1 MLSTDSDTS
10 KALNSLMRLATEKQK
25 PIVFWL
31 GAGSATWAGYPLWQ
45 SLTSRLHTTFSRSSS
60 TYAGE
65 EAANELQRQEF
76 PAVFERML
84 KADKNLYF
92 DQLSNALEPRPIT
105 EVYSRMIRGL
115 KKMRP
120 IFVLTTN
127 VDETLERLLPESITV
142 QNTDIE
148 RLPALLH
155 AGTSFVC
162 KLHGSCSSVESM
174 VFASSDYD
182 RVLNK
187 ASYLAALKEVFSVST
202 VVFLGYSV
210 RDDYLLKLLL
220 ENEAQHPIFGAG
232 PHFLITSSA
241 VSHVPKSIK
250 TVKYEIE
257 HADHRDALLVLEA
270 ITNAYSEEVR
280 ERLVL
285 DAAESV
291 QKKSSKT
298 VYYLADLYP
307 IGELQTSH
315 VITVESKKSEMLN
328 KNQQIV
334 FGDGF
339 VQNELHITHYSAL
352 HDLVVGLI
360 CFDTVCYASDKLP
373 AVHKLLGAEIFWE
386 LLKLNVFKII
396 FLKEQSGVA
405 FEDERAIVG
414 NLIEVIPGSP
424 KSQVDAFSVLST
436 GERIRQ
442 ILTPVPGLEQAA
454 ENDLNY
460 LETHAVTISSDDWN
474 MGIAAKTRG
483 ALMHPS
489 IRKMLGVSS
498 GTPHGVVPRWLAF
511 PILRLARVMATGL
524 ICEAV
529 NASATRMIWGSERL
543 ATAAFSSG
551 SGKNWADDAASYVLT
566 GRFNSDVGAVIA
578 DNPAIFRQ
586 IIEFRESHNG
596 ENFRREIAERLNVD
610 NGAQVAA
617 AVNSGL
623 SQALPVSILEQ
634 ARNQFSGLFLPVE
647 SGQMLPAVWG
657 DLQNG
662 DERIALW
669 RKNSRKNLDD
679 LCKKENIGP
688 YNKCPCGSGESL
700 KFCCLAAL
708 M

>member
-1 MLSTDSDTS
+1 MLSTDSETGM
-10 KALNSLMRLATEKQK
+10 ALNSLMRLATEKKK

-45 SLTSRLHTTFSRSSS
+45 PLTSRLHTTFSRSSN

-84 KADKNLYF
+84 KADKSLYF

-115 KKMRP
+115 KKMSP

-127 VDETLERLLPESITV
+127 VDETLEGLLPESITV

-148 RLPALLH
+148 RLPTLLH

-174 VFASSDYD
+174 VFASSDYE
-182 RVLNK
+182 RVLKK

-220 ENEAQHPIFGAG
+220 ESEVQHPIFGAG
-232 PHFLITSSA
+232 PHFLITSSE
-241 VSHVPKSIK
+241 VTHLPKSVK
-250 TVKYEIE
+250 TVRYEAE
-257 HADHRDALLVLEA
+257 HADHRDALQVLEA
-270 ITNAYSEEVR
+270 INNAYSPVDSENIV
-280 ERLVL
+280 
-285 DAAESV
+285 SQS
-291 QKKSSKT
+291 QKVELKRSSKS
-298 VYYLADLYP
+298 VYFLADLYP
-307 IGELQTSH
+307 PGDLQTSQ
-315 VITVESKKSEMLN
+315 TVTFESNRPEFAGKSRQML
-328 KNQQIV
+328 V
-334 FGDGF
+334 GDGYTQSEF
-339 VQNELHITHYSAL
+339 FITNYSAL

-360 CFDTVCYASDKLP
+360 CFDTICFASDKLH
-373 AVHKLLGAEIFWE
+373 VMHKLLGAENFWE
-386 LLKLNVFKII
+386 LLSLNVFKII
-396 FLKEQSGVA
+396 FLEEQSGVI
-405 FEDERAIVG
+405 FEEQNSNVG
-414 NLIEVIPGSP
+414 ELSDVTVGSS
-424 KSQVDAFSVLST
+424 KSKADAFSAISA
-436 GERIRQ
+436 GELIRDQ
-442 ILTPVPGLEQAA
+442 LTPVPGQEKEAEAA
-454 ENDLNY
+454 FKF
-460 LETHAVTISSDDWN
+460 LETHAITISCSDWD
-474 MGIAAKTRG
+474 MSIASKTRA

-489 IRKMLGVSS
+489 IRKMVGLSG

-524 ICEAV
+524 ICETV
-529 NASATRMIWGSERL
+529 NASATRMVLGSERL

-551 SGKNWADDAASYVLT
+551 GGKIWADEAASYVLT
-566 GRFNSDVGAVIA
+566 GRFNSDVGAIIA
-578 DNPAIFRQ
+578 RNPAVIKQ
-586 IIEFRESHNG
+586 IIEFRGSQHGES
-596 ENFRREIAERLNVD
+596 FRREIAERLDVD

-623 SQALPVSILEQ
+623 RQALPVSVLEQ
-634 ARNQFSGLFLPVE
+634 ARNQFSGLFLPTAT
-647 SGQMLPAVWG
+647 GQMLPAVWG

-688 YNKCPCGSGESL
+688 YNKCPCGSGENL